1 MKSIEIYVKNEK
13 LVIPLNSVKPNYSML
28 SSKWDIIPWN
38 VLPEF
43 SYTISILPE
52 EDRKALEIAQKVAEK
67 TGAKLKV
74 RDVNYFEGKFFALLK
89 GVKKTPTVIVGNKK
103 IEKIDEETLLSYL
116 FELEPKQ
123 CSDSS

>member
-13 LVIPLNSVKPNYSML
+13 LAIKINPVKPNYSVL

-52 EDRKALEIAQKVAEK
+52 EDRKALEIAKKVAEK

-74 RDVNYFEGKFFALLK
+74 RDVNYFEGKIFAFFK
-89 GVKKTPTVIVGNKK
+89 GVRRTPTVIIGNKK
-103 IEKIDEETLLSYL
+103 IEKIEEETLLRYL
-116 FELEPKQ
+116 FELESQ
-123 CSDSS
+123 